1 MTTRSKATILVVDDE
16 QGIRQSFNM
25 VLKNHYNILMAEC
38 GREAIELF
46 TRNSVDLVLLD
57 IILQNESGLDLL
69 EKFKELD
76 PNAEVVMVSAVKDVR
91 TAVKAIKL
99 GAYDYLE
106 KPFFV
111 EDILKTVNRAM
122 EKHQLVKEVAYLR
135 GELERNHPFDKI
147 IGKDKKMK
155 DIFNLISSIADSE
168 GAVLIQGESGTGKEL
183 IARAIHKLGPRSDQP
198 FVVINCAA
206 IPKALMESE
215 IFGHTKGA
223 FTGATQTKTGKLEI
237 GDKGIIFFDDIE
249 TLDIA
254 MQAKLLRVIQ
264 EKEFEKLGSTKL
276 IKIDARFI
284 ASSNKDIKELIERG
298 EFREDLYYRLNVL
311 PITIPPLRERRGDIS
326 LLLDYFLDINARNT
340 GKAPKKLSEK
350 SLNFL
355 VEYYDWPGNVRELQN
370 LIERLCTISKSDTL
384 YLNNIDGFGED
395 REDKKEVGDM
405 ALKDASEL
413 FKRQLI
419 KEVLDRVGGNRTE
432 AAKILGIHRNT
443 IQKRIG
449 R

>member
-25 VLKNHYNILMAEC
+25 VLKNQYHILMADC
-38 GREAIELF
+38 GKEAIDIF
-46 TRNSVDLVLLD
+46 TKNSVDLVLLD
-57 IILQNESGLDLL
+57 IILQDESGLDLL
-69 EKFKELD
+69 VKFKELD
-76 PNAEVVMVSAVKDVR
+76 PNAEVVMVSAVKDVK

-111 EDILKTVNRAM
+111 EEILKTVNRAM
-122 EKHQLVKEVAYLR
+122 EKHQLVKEVTYLR
-135 GELERNHPFDKI
+135 GELERKHPFEKI
-147 IGKDKKMK
+147 IGKDKKME
-155 DIFNLISSIADSE
+155 DIFYLISSIADSD
-168 GAVLIQGESGTGKEL
+168 GSVLIQGDSGTGKEL
-183 IARAIHKLGPRSDQP
+183 IARALHKLGPRHDQP

-206 IPKALMESE
+206 IPKTLMESE

-223 FTGATQTKTGKLEI
+223 FTGASQAKTGKLEI
-237 GDKGIIFFDDIE
+237 GDKGVIFFDDVD
-249 TLDIA
+249 TLDVA

-276 IKIDARFI
+276 INLDTRFI
-284 ASSNKDIKELIERG
+284 ASSNKDLKNLIVKG
-298 EFREDLYYRLNVL
+298 EFREDLYYRLNVF
-311 PITIPPLRERRGDIS
+311 PIQLPPLRERRGDIP
-326 LLLDYFLDINARNT
+326 LLLDYFLEIYAKNA
-340 GKAPKKLSEK
+340 GLPPKKMSES

-355 VEYYDWPGNVRELQN
+355 VEKYDWPGNVRELQN
-370 LIERLCTISKSDTL
+370 LIERLCTITKGDVIHI
-384 YLNNIDGFGED
+384 NNIAGFVEEKED
-395 REDKKEVGDM
+395 MKKISDM

-413 FKRQLI
+413 FKKQLI

-443 IQKRIG
+443 IHKRIN
-449 R
+449 